1 MWHLMAD
8 PTQRYRDLG
17 DDYYDQRHD
26 PEREARRLVA
36 KLAALGYTATLQPA
50 A

>member
-1 MWHLMAD
+1 MAD
-8 PTQRYRDLG
+8 PTQRYTDLG
-17 DDYYDQRHD
+17 ADYHQRRRD
-26 PEREARRLVA
+26 PEHEAQRLVA